1 MGRSVATYGE
11 FSMYINYDFSDF
23 EFTSCWTE
31 FYDRLNDVITDRYTS
46 FDCVVDDNKWEGSEG
61 RVIAENEYCSVVVSS
76 YYNICSINLVILD
89 SAYEYSLEGLAT
101 SFISKIQDNFV
112 KLFKDAGYDVLMR
125 QGTFSNGCSVY
136 QKV

>member
-11 FSMYINYDFSDF
+11 FSMYLNYDFSDF

-31 FYDRLNDVITDRYTS
+31 FYDSLNNVITDKYTS

-61 RVIAENEYCSVVVSS
+61 RVIAENQYCSVVVSS
-76 YYNICSINLVILD
+76 YFNVCSINLVILD
-89 SAYEYSLEGLAT
+89 EAYEYNLENLALK
-101 SFISKIQDNFV
+101 FINRIQDNFV

-125 QGTFSNGCSVY
+125 QGTFSNGNSVY
-136 QKV
+136 CKV